1 MPCRSS
7 RRASAFDRGPPGRP
21 RSLARSQTGTL
32 GIVTFE
38 GLRAIA
44 MALPEVEEGTSWG
57 TPAFKVRKKM
67 ICRIHDKLSD
77 VLVVRIDM
85 ADREYLIGARPDVY
99 FTLPHYDGYPA
110 VLVRLSA
117 VEGDELRRLLTAA
130 WRFVAPPKLV
140 ASLDARG

>member
-1 MPCRSS
+1 M
-7 RRASAFDRGPPGRP
+7 
-21 RSLARSQTGTL
+21 
-32 GIVTFE
+32 TFE
-38 GLRAIA
+38 ALREVAL
-44 MALPEVEEGTSWG
+44 ALPEVEEGTAWR

-85 ADREYLIGARPDVY
+85 ADKEYLIAARPDVY

-110 VLVRLSA
+110 VLVRLPV
-117 VEGDELRRLLTAA
+117 VERDELRRLLTAA

-140 ASLDARG
+140 AGLDGRP